1 MVNYQERLNRVI
13 AHIYDHLDDELD
25 LNRVAA
31 VACLSPHHWHRIY
44 HAVYGETLAATVKRQ
59 RLHRAAGF
67 LAHSSM
73 TVEEVA
79 ARSGY
84 PNVQSFTRIFRSVF
98 GMPPGRYR
106 THGSHTHFQHRN
118 REDTATMYPVEMKTI
133 SAASAVGVNHIGSYM
148 QIAKAFDTLYGWLS
162 THGHQGA
169 VTRSIGLYLDD
180 PTSVPEA
187 KLRSKACVTLHEDI
201 QISAPLERVAI
212 AGGPYAVLRHTGPY
226 ADMKPAYQWLYGVW
240 LVHSGLEAADTPV
253 FEEYLNSPRDT
264 APSDLVTD
272 IYLPLRA
279 ESPALA
285 NGSSRS

>member
-67 LAHSSM
+67 LAHSEM

-79 ARSGY
+79 TRSGY
-84 PNVQSFTRIFRSVF
+84 PNVQSFTRIFRSVY

-106 THGSHTHFQHRN
+106 THGSHTHFQTRTG
-118 REDTATMYPVEMKTI
+118 EETAIMYPVEMKTI
-133 SAASAVGVNHIGSYM
+133 AAASAIGVNHVGAYM

-162 THGHQGA
+162 THGHLGA
-169 VTRSIGLYLDD
+169 VARSVGVYLDD
-180 PTSVPEA
+180 PTAVPEA
-187 KLRSKACVTLHEDI
+187 KLHSKACVILNEDI
-201 QISAPLERVAI
+201 QISAPLDRVEI
-212 AGGPYAVLRHTGPY
+212 PGGPYAVLRHTGPY

-240 LVHSGLEAADTPV
+240 LVQSGLEAADAPV

-264 APSDLVTD
+264 APSDLITD
-272 IYLPLRA
+272 IYLPLRV
-279 ESPALA
+279 ESPSLLTD
-285 NGSSRS
+285 